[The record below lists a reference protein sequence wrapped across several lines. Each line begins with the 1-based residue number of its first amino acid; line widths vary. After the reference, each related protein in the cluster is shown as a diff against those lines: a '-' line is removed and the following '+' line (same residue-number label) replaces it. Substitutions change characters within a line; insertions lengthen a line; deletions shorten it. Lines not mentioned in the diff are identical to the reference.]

1 MDLKKLKDRIN
12 SNLSQMETE
21 QSSWRSH
28 WEEIGEQCYPRA
40 GRFSDGSDTVNKGEK
55 VNQKIVNGAPIR
67 ALRVFGAG
75 YQGGMTNPARPWFK
89 LGLSDKDLM
98 EYGPVRQWLYQ
109 VERLLY
115 EIFARSNTYNTFHN
129 AYLELGAFGTSAFMV
144 TEDYDS
150 VIRCHPFTVGEYYLA
165 MGSDLRVDTCY
176 RKMFMTVRQVVER
189 FGADNCSGTVRA
201 MYDKGNYNQWVPVV
215 HAVEPNT
222 EQDLGRQDWAGKP
235 FRSTYFE
242 EGSSDKF
249 LRLAGFE
256 ENPIISPRF
265 TVIGSNIYGYS
276 PMMDALGDC
285 KRLQKTETKS
295 LVALDKMVDPP
306 LVGPSALKM
315 AAVNTMPRGITYL
328 DEDNG
333 HGLRSLYDVRFD
345 IGAAEQKIQQI
356 KQDIGEMLYNDLFM
370 MLIQSDRRQ
379 ITATEVAEK
388 HDEKLSQLGP
398 ALTRLQEELLDK
410 MIDRAFAVASRAGL
424 IPPAPE
430 EIQGMPLRIE
440 YVSVLA
446 QAQKMSGITAIEQ
459 LSGFVGNMAG
469 VNPQILDK
477 FDMDE
482 AVDQYAEMIGV
493 PPNLVVP
500 DEAVAQIRQRRAQ
513 AQAAQE
519 QQAQMQGMAQ
529 GAKTLSETDVSG
541 ENNALSMLL
550 GGMQ

>member
-1 MDLKKLKDRIN
+1 
-12 SNLSQMETE
+12 
-21 QSSWRSH
+21 
-28 WEEIGEQCYPRA
+28 
-40 GRFSDGSDTVNKGEK
+40 
-55 VNQKIVNGAPIR
+55 
-67 ALRVFGAG
+67 
-75 YQGGMTNPARPWFK
+75 
-89 LGLSDKDLM
+89 
-98 EYGPVRQWLYQ
+98 
-109 VERLLY
+109 
-115 EIFARSNTYNTFHN
+115 
-129 AYLELGAFGTSAFMV
+129 
-144 TEDYDS
+144 
-150 VIRCHPFTVGEYYLA
+150 
-165 MGSDLRVDTCY
+165 
-176 RKMFMTVRQVVER
+176 
-189 FGADNCSGTVRA
+189 
-201 MYDKGNYNQWVPVV
+201 
-215 HAVEPNT
+215 
-222 EQDLGRQDWAGKP
+222 
-235 FRSTYFE
+235 
-242 EGSSDKF
+242 
-249 LRLAGFE
+249 
-256 ENPIISPRF
+256 
-265 TVIGSNIYGYS
+265 
-276 PMMDALGDC
+276 
-285 KRLQKTETKS
+285 
-295 LVALDKMVDPP
+295 
-306 LVGPSALKM
+306 
-315 AAVNTMPRGITYL
+315 
-328 DEDNG
+328 
-333 HGLRSLYDVRFD
+333 
-345 IGAAEQKIQQI
+345 
-356 KQDIGEMLYNDLFM
+356 MLYNDLFM